1 VPVTTLTAPQS
12 ETTAASRRPALVIAV
27 MTVAALMDMLDV
39 TVVNVALPTL
49 RSRLHAGSTQLEWL
63 IAGYLLAFGATLI
76 VWGRIGDLI
85 GKRRVFLAAVAVFG
99 GVSLGAGLS
108 PTIEALIGFRVLQGL
123 AAGAL
128 VPQVLATFR
137 SSLDHQARV
146 LAFGIYGAVAG
157 LAAAAGVVL
166 GGVLTQY
173 SLFGLGWRAI
183 FFVNVPVA
191 TLVLLCAPLIP
202 ESRPG
207 AVRRGLDPAPM
218 LLVPAS
224 LAAIVYPLLE
234 GEAHGWPAWI
244 FAVLTAGIGGL
255 AAAVLLERRTVEGRD
270 PLLQTHQFRIKE
282 FSAGL
287 GVQALFSAALQGMSL
302 TFVLWLQVGH
312 HFTPLRTGLTLL
324 AFSGGA
330 ILTAPQSG
338 KLAEN
343 HGRRVLAAGAGLLAI
358 GAAMV
363 ALPAWQGGSG
373 VPAWSTFG
381 GLAVAGAGLGLLVVP
396 LVNVVLAAVPVETA
410 GGASGTF
417 STAQQVGGA
426 LGIAVIGTIFF
437 SHEPGL
443 QLNAA
448 FGAAQVIVIAAYLGA
463 GVLCLLLPR
472 SALTEEQTIDLQ

>member
-1 VPVTTLTAPQS
+1 MSTLTATLDRPAP
-12 ETTAASRRPALVIAV
+12 AARRPALVIAV
-27 MTVAALMDMLDV
+27 MTVAALMDLLDV
-39 TVVNVALPTL
+39 SVVNVALPTL
-49 RSRLHAGSTQLEWL
+49 RARLHAGPTQLEWL

-76 VWGRIGDLI
+76 VWGRVGDLV
-85 GKRRVFLAAVAVFG
+85 GRRRVFIAAVAVFG
-99 GVSLGAGLS
+99 AASLGAGLS
-108 PTIEALIGFRVLQGL
+108 STIELLVCFRVIQGL

-137 SSLDHQARV
+137 SSLDHKTRV

-191 TLVLLCAPLIP
+191 TAVLLCAPLIP
-202 ESRPG
+202 ESRTRG
-207 AVRRGLDPAPM
+207 ISVRRGLDPAPM
-218 LLVPAS
+218 VLLPCS
-224 LAAIVYPLLE
+224 LAAIVYPLLS
-234 GEAHGWPAWI
+234 
-244 FAVLTAGIGGL
+244 V
-255 AAAVLLERRTVEGRD
+255 
-270 PLLQTHQFRIKE
+270 HQFRLRA

-312 HFTPLRTGLTLL
+312 HYTPVHTGLTLL

-330 ILTAPQSG
+330 ILTAPQAG
-338 KLAEN
+338 KLAES
-343 HGRRVLAAGAGLLAI
+343 HGRRVLIAGAALLVIGSSLLAQ
-358 GAAMV
+358 AA
-363 ALPAWQGGSG
+363 WRGGDG
-373 VPAWSTFG
+373 VPSWSTFG

-426 LGIAVIGTIFF
+426 LGIAIIGTVFF
-437 SHEPGL
+437 SHAPGS
-443 QLNAA
+443 QLNTA
-448 FGAAQVIVIAAYLGA
+448 FGVAQIVVIAAYAGA
-463 GVLCLLLPR
+463 GALCTLLPL
-472 SALTEEQTIDLQ
+472 SALSEEQTVELQ

>member
-1 VPVTTLTAPQS
+1 
-12 ETTAASRRPALVIAV
+12 

-49 RSRLHAGSTQLEWL
+49 RSKLHAGPTQLEWL

-85 GKRRVFLAAVAVFG
+85 GRRRVFLAAVAVFG
-99 GVSLGAGLS
+99 AASLGAGLS
-108 PTIEALIGFRVLQGL
+108 SSIGALIAFRLVQGV

-137 SSLDHQARV
+137 SSLDHEARV

-166 GGVLTQY
+166 GGVLTKY

-191 TLVLLCAPLIP
+191 AAVLLCAPLIP
-202 ESRPG
+202 ESRPSAQRG
-207 AVRRGLDPAPM
+207 GLDPAPM
-218 LLVPAS
+218 VLVPVS

-234 GEAHGWPAWI
+234 GQAYGWPAWI
-244 FAVLTAGIGGL
+244 FAVLAAGIAGL
-255 AAAVLLERRTVEGRD
+255 ATAVLLDRRTVAGRE
-270 PLLQTHQFRIKE
+270 PLLSVHQFRIKE

-312 HFTPLRTGLTLL
+312 HYTPLHTGLTLL

-338 KLAEN
+338 KLAEK
-343 HGRRVLAAGAGLLAI
+343 HGRRVLAAGAALLAI
-358 GAAMV
+358 GTAML
-363 ALPAWQGGSG
+363 AKSAWQGGPG

-437 SHEPGL
+437 GHAPGTH
-443 QLNAA
+443 LNAA
-448 FGAAQVIVIAAYLGA
+448 FGVAQVVVIAAYAGA
-463 GVLCLLLPR
+463 GVLCALLPR
-472 SALTEEQTIDLQ
+472 SALSEEQTIELQ

>member
-1 VPVTTLTAPQS
+1 VPVAILTAPIRHQ
-12 ETTAASRRPALVIAV
+12 ASPPKRPALVIAV

-49 RSRLHAGSTQLEWL
+49 RSRLHAGPTQLEWL

-76 VWGRIGDLI
+76 VWGRVGDLV
-85 GKRRVFLAAVAVFG
+85 GRRRVFLAAVAVFG
-99 GVSLGAGLS
+99 AASLGAGLS
-108 PTIEALIGFRVLQGL
+108 TSIGLLIAFRIVAGG

-137 SSLDHQARV
+137 SSLDHQQRV

-191 TLVLLCAPLIP
+191 LAVLLCAPLIP
-202 ESRPG
+202 ESRRSE
-207 AVRRGLDPAPM
+207 RRSLDPLPM
-218 LLVPAS
+218 VLVPAS

-234 GEAHGWPAWI
+234 GQAYGWPAWI
-244 FAVLTAGIGGL
+244 FALLIAGL
-255 AAAVLLERRTVEGRD
+255 AGLVAATLLDRRTVAGRE
-270 PLLQTHQFRIKE
+270 PLLHVNQFRLKE

-287 GVQALFSAALQGMSL
+287 GVQALFSFALQGMSL
-302 TFVLWLQVGH
+302 TFVLWLQIGH
-312 HFTPLRTGLTLL
+312 RYTPLHTGLTLL

-338 KLAEN
+338 SLAES
-343 HGRRVLAAGAGLLAI
+343 HGRRVLVAGAALLSIGTAMLAI
-358 GAAMV
+358 K
-363 ALPAWQGGSG
+363 AWQGGDG
-373 VPAWSTFG
+373 VPAWALFG

-396 LVNVVLAAVPVETA
+396 LVNVVLAAVPAETA

-437 SHEPGL
+437 GHAPGTH
-443 QLNAA
+443 LNAA
-448 FGAAQVIVIAAYLGA
+448 FGVAQVVVIAAYAGA
-463 GVLCLLLPR
+463 GALCALLPR
-472 SALTEEQTIDLQ
+472 SALSEEQTLDLQ